1 VLIYAEPERNDELP
15 DTQDETTTTQDTANG
30 GESGAFDLGQSIGEF
45 RDLLPEALLPY
56 WDALDR
62 FPVIGAALIA
72 LAGYLVA
79 WLAILLMRH
88 GLRQVARR
96 TATGVDDELI
106 RRLSRPVFTTLF
118 FLALAL
124 AIGSLGLGRGV
135 TDGLV
140 AILAT
145 LVIVVWLSALL
156 PVTRL
161 LLETAGR
168 QRFPLVESRTI
179 PLFNILAA
187 IMLIG
192 VGAYA
197 LLMVWGI
204 NPAAWLASAGVIGIA
219 VGFAARDTLANLFSG
234 IFIVADGPYQIGDY
248 VNLDTGERGRVTHV
262 GLRSTRIMTRDDV
275 EITVPNAVIANAKI
289 VNESGGPSPRSRIR
303 IGVGVA
309 YGSDVDRVVEVL
321 EQAAAEHDGVCA
333 EPSPRVRMRA
343 FGAFSLDF
351 ELLCWIDE
359 PAARGLVSH
368 ELFMDIY
375 KRFEAAGIQIPFP
388 QRDLHLRTLPDN
400 ARGLTD

>member
-1 VLIYAEPERNDELP
+1 MANKQVQNTAPS
-15 DTQDETTTTQDTANG
+15 DTSTGDNSG
-30 GESGAFDLGQSIGEF
+30 GFDLGQIIGEF

-56 WDALDR
+56 WDAVDR

-72 LAGYLVA
+72 IAGYLIA
-79 WLAILLMRH
+79 WLLVFMLRH
-88 GLRQVARR
+88 ALRQVTRR
-96 TATGVDDELI
+96 TAAGVDEELI
-106 RRLSRPVFTTLF
+106 RRLSQPVFTTLF
-118 FLALAL
+118 LLALAL
-124 AIGSLGLGRGV
+124 AIGSLGLGQ
-135 TDGLV
+135 GLNDV
-140 AILAT
+140 LLAILAT
-145 LVIVVWLSALL
+145 LVILVWLSALL

-168 QRFPLVESRTI
+168 RRFPLIESRTI

-187 IMLIG
+187 IVLIG
-192 VGAYA
+192 IGAYA
-197 LLMVWGI
+197 LMMVWGI

-234 IFIVADGPYQIGDY
+234 IFIVADGPYRIGDY
-248 VNLDTGERGRVTHV
+248 INLDTGERGYVTHV

-309 YGSDVDRVVEVL
+309 YGSDVDQVVEVL
-321 EQAAAEHDGVCA
+321 EQTAAEHAGVCA
-333 EPSPRVRMRA
+333 DPSPRVRMRA
-343 FGAFSLDF
+343 FGTSSLDF

-359 PAARGLVSH
+359 PAQRGLITH

-375 KRFEAAGIQIPFP
+375 KRFAAAGIQIPFP
-388 QRDLHLRTLPDN
+388 QRDLHVRSLPES
-400 ARGLTD
+400 AQGLAD